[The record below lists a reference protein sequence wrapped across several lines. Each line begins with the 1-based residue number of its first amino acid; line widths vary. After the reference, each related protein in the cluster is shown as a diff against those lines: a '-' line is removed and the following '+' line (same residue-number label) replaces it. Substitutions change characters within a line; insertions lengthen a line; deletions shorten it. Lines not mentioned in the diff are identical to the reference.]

1 MMFESL
7 FDIVKEFFLK
17 ADVRDIYTHMAF
29 EFRVQGEPSGVF
41 YLEIKEGQ
49 ISVEPYEYHDRD
61 ALLTL
66 DSETL
71 LEICY
76 GHLKPM
82 LAYVVGRLKV
92 EGDLGKVQVI
102 SKVLV

>member
-1 MMFESL
+1 MTFHSL
-7 FDIVKEFFLK
+7 FAIVKENFIK
-17 ADVRDIYTHMAF
+17 ANVPDIYTHMAF

-41 YLEIKEGQ
+41 YLEIKEGH

-66 DSETL
+66 DGETL
-71 LEICY
+71 LEICH

-82 LAYVVGRLKV
+82 LAYAVGRLQI
-92 EGDLGKVQVI
+92 EGDLAKVRLI

>member
-1 MMFESL
+1 MTFENL
-7 FDIVKEFFLK
+7 FAIVKENFLK
-17 ADVRDIYTHMAF
+17 ANVPDIYTHMAF

-41 YLEIKEGQ
+41 YLEIKDGQ

-66 DSETL
+66 DDETL
-71 LEICY
+71 LEICN

-82 LAYVVGRLKV
+82 LAYAVGRLQI
-92 EGDLGKVQVI
+92 EGDLAKVRLI

>member
-1 MMFESL
+1 MTFESL
-7 FDIVKEFFLK
+7 FAIVKEIFLK
-17 ADVRDIYTHMAF
+17 ADVRGIYNHMAF

-41 YLEIKEGQ
+41 YVEIKEGQ
-49 ISVEPYEYHDRD
+49 INVEPYEYHDRD
-61 ALLTL
+61 ALLTV

-71 LEICY
+71 LEICH

-82 LAYVVGRLKV
+82 LAFAVGRLKV
-92 EGDLGKVQVI
+92 EGDLAKVRLI

>member
-1 MMFESL
+1 MTFESL
-7 FDIVKEFFLK
+7 FAIVKEYFLK
-17 ADVRDIYTHMAF
+17 ADVRGIYTHMAF
-29 EFRVQGEPSGVF
+29 EFRVQGQPSGVF
-41 YLEIKEGQ
+41 YVEIKGGQ
-49 ISVEPYEYHDRD
+49 VNVEPYEYHDRD

-66 DSETL
+66 DGETL
-71 LEICY
+71 LEICH